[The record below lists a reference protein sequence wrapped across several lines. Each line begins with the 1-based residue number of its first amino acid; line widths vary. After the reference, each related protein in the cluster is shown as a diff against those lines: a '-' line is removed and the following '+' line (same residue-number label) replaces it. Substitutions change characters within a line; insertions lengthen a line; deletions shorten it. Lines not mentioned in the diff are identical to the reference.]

1 MTGIAKAT
9 SDYLLDVAA
18 IAASVANEVAGIADT
33 AAAAIGEETALRIA
47 RDHGGQLIYIKQN
60 ARLVIE
66 RFEEKAVA
74 AFTRNRYDHGATARE
89 LGISVGYLY
98 AVLKR
103 QHEREK
109 AERQGKLTLD

>member
-9 SDYLLDVAA
+9 GDYLLDVAA
-18 IAASVANEVAGIADT
+18 IAASVATEVAGVPDT
-33 AAAAIGEETALRIA
+33 AAAAIGEETALQVA
-47 RDHGGQLIYIKQN
+47 RKHSGQLIYIKKN
-60 ARLVIE
+60 ARVVVE
-66 RFEEKAVA
+66 AFEEQA
-74 AFTRNRYDHGATARE
+74 AQSFSRNRYDHGATARE

-109 AERQGKLTLD
+109 AERQGKPTLD